1 MNFNTSD
8 YFAYKKN
15 KIQAEAEKPKKPIS
29 KLNFLFQLFLVTFI
43 IIFIVI
49 VVFIMKYSA
58 KMDIEYS
65 KGDLSMRNPDT
76 IENFSGY
83 APVVDEEQR
92 KIDSRLL
99 LIQQE
104 ENAPSEAKIISKDK
118 TNTEVIDP
126 IHIDKSV
133 IEDKKEKKPV
143 EIDIKE
149 QNKITAAIEEI
160 SAHTKKTAE
169 EQTNVSDKNVIIMS
183 KVLIGRYSSF
193 DEAKKMQTVIK
204 AQDSSLT
211 PFVRKIGDV
220 FSVQMGSF
228 QDFKVA
234 KQHAQKLKNEG
245 FDVWIYQQ

>member
-83 APVVDEEQR
+83 ATVVD
-92 KIDSRLL
+92 
-99 LIQQE
+99 
-104 ENAPSEAKIISKDK
+104 
-118 TNTEVIDP
+118 
-126 IHIDKSV
+126 
-133 IEDKKEKKPV
+133 
-143 EIDIKE
+143 
-149 QNKITAAIEEI
+149 
-160 SAHTKKTAE
+160 
-169 EQTNVSDKNVIIMS
+169 
-183 KVLIGRYSSF
+183 
-193 DEAKKMQTVIK
+193 
-204 AQDSSLT
+204 
-211 PFVRKIGDV
+211 
-220 FSVQMGSF
+220 
-228 QDFKVA
+228 
-234 KQHAQKLKNEG
+234 
-245 FDVWIYQQ
+245 